1 MSSNLCNHVFLSQEV
16 RTNYLER
23 LEALFADPM
32 TEVFPFSY
40 QYAFQSF
47 VHFNKHFQREEP
59 LLSRLQDQIQ
69 QFLKR
74 VALNFSKLFLLQV
87 EICLVMHGENI
98 KIKNQVALIFDN
110 IFFIHFWTSNFF
122 LKVASLSNTII

>member
-1 MSSNLCNHVFLSQEV
+1 MTRNTAKSYKACEYNVFQPLQSCFLSQEV

-23 LEALFADPM
+23 LKALFADPM

-40 QYAFQSF
+40 QYTFQSF
-47 VHFNKHFQREEP
+47 VNFNKHFQREEP

-74 VALNFSKLFLLQV
+74 IPFKFLRIV
-87 EICLVMHGENI
+87 
-98 KIKNQVALIFDN
+98 F
-110 IFFIHFWTSNFF
+110 
-122 LKVASLSNTII
+122 VASRDMFSDAWREHENQKSGSFNL